1 MAHLKPTRR
10 GLARQCLDWTER
22 RHHLAGPLGVAL
34 LDVFCVK
41 GWLRRSPRKRS
52 VDITPAGLA
61 ALRQQLDLDVEALRM
76 ASKAATF

>member
-1 MAHLKPTRR
+1 
-10 GLARQCLDWTER
+10 
-22 RHHLAGPLGVAL
+22 
-34 LDVFCVK
+34 VFCVK